1 VVFLNRRRYMKKRNI
16 LKNSRDFTKII
27 KSKTPYKSKNYII
40 YLDRTEEESYHFGIS
55 VSKKI
60 GNAVV
65 RNRIKRQIKS
75 ILDKK
80 DYKKG
85 FNCIII
91 VRKSLLN
98 LDFNEMRESLF
109 EQIHKLKIEKERSE

>member
-1 VVFLNRRRYMKKRNI
+1 MKKRNI

-27 KSKTPYKSKNYII
+27 KSKPPYKSKNYII

>member
-1 VVFLNRRRYMKKRNI
+1 MKKKNI

-27 KSKTPYKSKNYII
+27 KTTSPYKSKNYILYI
-40 YLDRTEEESYHFGIS
+40 ERTKEDNYHFGIS

-65 RNRIKRQIKS
+65 RNRIKRQIKN
-75 ILDKK
+75 ILDEKH
-80 DYKKG
+80 YKNG

-91 VRKSLLN
+91 VRKSLLD
-98 LDFNEMRESLF
+98 LTFNEMRESLF
-109 EQIHKLKIEKERSE
+109 EQIQKLKIEKGEI

>member
-1 VVFLNRRRYMKKRNI
+1 MKKINI

-27 KSKTPYKSKNYII
+27 KERKPYKSKHYIL
-40 YLDRTEEESYHFGIS
+40 YLDRTGEDMYHFGIS

-91 VRKSLLN
+91 VRKSLLE
-98 LDFNEMRESLF
+98 LDFEQMMESLF
-109 EQIHKLKIEKERSE
+109 EQIHRLKIEKEISE

>member
-1 VVFLNRRRYMKKRNI
+1 MKKINI

-27 KSKTPYKSKNYII
+27 KEKKPYKSKYYIL
-40 YLDRTEEESYHFGIS
+40 YLDRTGEDMYHFGIS

-91 VRKSLLN
+91 VRKSLLE
-98 LDFNEMRESLF
+98 LDFEQMMESLF
-109 EQIHKLKIEKERSE
+109 EQIHRLKIEKEISE

>member
-1 VVFLNRRRYMKKRNI
+1 MKKINI

-27 KSKTPYKSKNYII
+27 KTKSPYKSKHYII
-40 YLDRTEEESYHFGIS
+40 FLDKTGGDLYHFGIS

-91 VRKSLLN
+91 VRKSLLD

-109 EQIHKLKIEKERSE
+109 EQIHKLKIEKEISE